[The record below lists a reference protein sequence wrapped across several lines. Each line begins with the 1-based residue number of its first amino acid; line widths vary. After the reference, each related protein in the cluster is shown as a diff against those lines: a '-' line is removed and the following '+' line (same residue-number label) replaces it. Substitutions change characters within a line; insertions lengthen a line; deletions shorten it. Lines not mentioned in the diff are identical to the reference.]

1 MSNIRV
7 SPGLLTDDRMVE
19 LAKRLSKSRYWPM
32 TNEGYKPH
40 RNLRTM
46 VKNECG
52 TAIDSQFDCAF
63 DAVAR
68 RSSVVNSGQA
78 FAADAFNLYGYND
91 RNELRLTERVQNR
104 L

>member
-1 MSNIRV
+1 M
-7 SPGLLTDDRMVE
+7 
-19 LAKRLSKSRYWPM
+19 A
-32 TNEGYKPH
+32 KPH

-46 VKNECG
+46 VRNECG
-52 TAIDSQFDCAF
+52 SAIVSQFDCGF
-63 DAVAR
+63 DAAAR
-68 RSSVVNSGQA
+68 KSSVVNGGQA